1 MSDEPSASG
10 GSAPPAKRG
19 SLLRELGTLTVSTY
33 KLTQSLSP
41 LLKQLGSPGDLT
53 REELAASIDVIFDA
67 LYRHPLLRSSE
78 RVTAYLRARRLIP
91 NEQSTEELLRF
102 VVEQAVARSPVQVPD
117 AIVQEFWRFFDELF
131 SSPEIKGLGEMS
143 LDMVRLVVR
152 TYEPL
157 LVEVLN
163 VLKAG
168 RRYNEWQVRELML
181 RAATIRGDVIIVRRQ
196 IRALRYIKPFF
207 QTDAK
212 DFKAQAQIIASM
224 VREFGPF
231 FVKMAQVAAANAD
244 FLPEEIAKE
253 LAVFHEDVPPMSE
266 AEVEAAFQECYG
278 RSPNELYMDFDA
290 ARPVRSGSIGSIYV
304 AKKPFLED
312 GLEVLRPVVIKVGR
326 HNIDREFAIGKL
338 VLGLAIMSSQY
349 WAPHSKLTPFLRA
362 MQEQVDE
369 FVAGFIEELDFEKEA
384 QNHARFYDRS
394 LRSGLWKVPALY
406 GHTHRIIEM
415 EYLADAT
422 GLTRA
427 LRRMNRRD
435 RRRFQARLAERL
447 LYAVLYHGLVYG
459 EIHGDLHPGNVMV
472 GSDGTLHL
480 IDWGN
485 VVKLDG
491 KWTAVWDYLAA
502 AVLADTALLTDTLI
516 EMSTHPEENRAR
528 RAEIKAALDETLAR
542 KKVTP
547 LTRRNF
553 IGELQRGGLD
563 GLYRRGQTVL
573 QLMSSTQAAGLVLRR
588 DYLHLSRALFAAAGS
603 FGSLYEHD
611 SRKLLARDLAM
622 SLARLPMRATQEW
635 LRFEARGIAATLAES
650 LPMPKRLRTMLSPPP
665 AVHRPEPVAMRTAP
679 PALPAA
685 SKPKPKITKAAAPQ
699 RPTPAEP
706 AVAAT
711 AKTPAAK
718 PRKKAKA
725 AQPKTPGQPAPRT
738 RGSRPKK

>member
-1 MSDEPSASG
+1 VTAEPSAPG
-10 GSAPPAKRG
+10 GGGATPPARRG
-19 SLLRELGTLTVSTY
+19 GFLRDIGSLTVSTY
-33 KLTQSLSP
+33 RLTQSLTP
-41 LLKQLGSPGDLT
+41 LLKQLGSSDDVTRDDL
-53 REELAASIDVIFDA
+53 AQSIDVIFDA

-78 RVTAYLRARRLIP
+78 KVTAYLRSRRLIP

-102 VVEQAVARSPVQVPD
+102 VVAQAVARSPVQVPD

-131 SSPEIKGLGEMS
+131 ASPELKGLGELT

-157 LVEVLN
+157 LVEVVN

-244 FLPEEIAKE
+244 FLPDEIAKE

-266 AEVEAAFQECYG
+266 DEVEAAFQECYG
-278 RSPNELYMDFDA
+278 RSPNELYMDFDT
-290 ARPVRSGSIGSIYV
+290 ARPVKSGSIGSVYV

-312 GLEVLRPVVIKVGR
+312 GREVLRPVVIKVGR

-369 FVAGFIEELDFEKEA
+369 FVAGFMEELDFEKEA

-394 LRSGLWKVPALY
+394 LRSGLWKVPQLY

-422 GLTRA
+422 SLTRA

-472 GSDGTLHL
+472 GSDGALHL

-491 KWTAVWDYLAA
+491 KWAAVWDYLAA

-528 RAEIKAALDETLAR
+528 RAEIKASLDETLDR
-542 KKVTP
+542 KQVTP

-553 IGELQRGGLD
+553 IIELQRGGLD

-573 QLMSSTQAAGLVLRR
+573 QLMTNTQQAGLVLRR

-603 FGSLYEHD
+603 FGSLYENE
-611 SRKLLARDLAM
+611 SKKLLARDLAM
-622 SLARLPMRATQEW
+622 SLARMPLRASQDW
-635 LRFEARGIAATLAES
+635 LVYETRGIARTLADS
-650 LPMPKRLRTMLSPPP
+650 LPMPQFLRSRLMPPP
-665 AVHRPEPVAMRTAP
+665 RSAMPEPVPIPRREEAAKHVVDAPALQAP
-679 PALPAA
+679 P
-685 SKPKPKITKAAAPQ
+685 PKPRTKKKAAKK
-699 RPTPAEP
+699 T
-706 AVAAT
+706 T
-711 AKTPAAK
+711 AAAK
-718 PRKKAKA
+718 
-725 AQPKTPGQPAPRT
+725 APR
-738 RGSRPKK
+738 RKRDEQQP

>member
-1 MSDEPSASG
+1 MTAAPPPSG
-10 GSAPPAKRG
+10 GALPPAKRG
-19 SLLRELGTLTVSTY
+19 GLLRDLGALTISTY
-33 KLTQSLSP
+33 RLTQSLSP
-41 LLKQLGSPGDLT
+41 LLKQLGSSDDVT
-53 REELAASIDVIFDA
+53 REDLASSIDVIFDA

-78 RVTAYLRARRLIP
+78 RVTAYLRSRRLIP
-91 NEQSTEELLRF
+91 NEQSTEELIRF
-102 VVEQAVARSPVQVPD
+102 VVEQAVARSPVQVPE

-131 SSPEIKGLGEMS
+131 SSPELKGLGEMS

-157 LVEVLN
+157 LVEVVN

-181 RAATIRGDVIIVRRQ
+181 RAATIRGDVVIVRRQ

-224 VREFGPF
+224 VLEFGPF

-266 AEVEAAFQECYG
+266 AEVEAAFVECYG
-278 RSPNELYMDFDA
+278 RLPHELYMDFDTS
-290 ARPVRSGSIGSIYV
+290 RPVKSGSIGSVYV
-304 AKKPFLED
+304 AKKPFLEN
-312 GLEVLRPVVIKVGR
+312 GPEGGREVLRPVVIKVGR
-326 HNIDREFAIGKL
+326 QNIDREFAIGKL

-369 FVAGFIEELDFEKEA
+369 FVAGFMEELDFGKEA
-384 QNHARFYDRS
+384 QNHARFYERS
-394 LRSGLWKVPALY
+394 LRSGLWRVPQLY

-415 EYLADAT
+415 EYLSDAT
-422 GLTRA
+422 SLTRA

-491 KWTAVWDYLAA
+491 KWAAVWDYLAA
-502 AVLADTALLTDTLI
+502 AVLADTGLLTDTLI
-516 EMSTHPEENRAR
+516 EMSTHPEENRLR
-528 RAEIKAALDETLAR
+528 RIEIKASLDETLER
-542 KKVTP
+542 KQVTP

-553 IGELQRGGLD
+553 IMELQRGGLD

-573 QLMSSTQAAGLVLRR
+573 QLMTNTQQAGLVLRR

-603 FGSLYEHD
+603 FGSLYEND
-611 SRKLLARDLAM
+611 SRKLLLRDVAM
-622 SLARLPMRATQEW
+622 SLARMPLRATQEW
-635 LRFEARGIAATLAES
+635 LIYETRGIAQTLTES
-650 LPMPKRLRTMLSPPP
+650 LPMPKFLRARLMPPLR
-665 AVHRPEPVAMRTAP
+665 AVPPEPVPMRAPRHQAAAKPADAPVLEPVLRKPRAPKKPAKTAP
-679 PALPAA
+679 PPPN
-685 SKPKPKITKAAAPQ
+685 KQ
-699 RPTPAEP
+699 R
-706 AVAAT
+706 
-711 AKTPAAK
+711 AKQ
-718 PRKKAKA
+718 RDD
-725 AQPKTPGQPAPRT
+725 
-738 RGSRPKK
+738 RPS